1 MKEKKTLGFT
11 KILLMFG
18 LIPLTTAVLC
28 LGMYSYF
35 SMSKNLDTETY
46 QMLKAAA
53 TQLSEHY
60 SNVGISE
67 EKDYTY
73 VDSLIEE
80 DIELT
85 VFNENVRWLTSIK
98 DSNGRIEG
106 THAAADIYEEVN
118 AGNTYTDKG
127 VKINNGKYYVCYVPI
142 YDGTEVVG
150 MAFAGKVD
158 SDVSSYRRS
167 MAFGTLFVGL
177 AVTLLFVVIIVLV
190 SIVVKRP
197 LKELA
202 DATNS
207 LADGDIT
214 NKVNVHSIA
223 TETVNIINAYNKLF
237 DSLKKIV
244 SEIRRNCYNIGE
256 DVDSVSTEMD
266 SVNSSIQQVT
276 ITMQELATAAT
287 TMACN
292 VEAINNNVTTI
303 DDEVSSMS
311 RAAKDLS
318 ANSYNM
324 KVHTED
330 ASEAVNTALKNNE
343 EATKVTSE
351 ISAQLIESNK
361 SVQGIKEVLSMI
373 SDVADQTKLLSLNA
387 NIEAARAG
395 DAGKGFAVVA
405 SEIQRLSEQS
415 QDGVV
420 RIRELADEML
430 LQSDNSVKLSNQV
443 SDKMIEESE
452 SLKNVS
458 NKFERLAELIESVV
472 SGVGVVSNSTQSV
485 DKVKNSIVSS
495 VQELS
500 ALSQEN
506 AASNEEVS
514 ASMEVISQSVLSVK
528 EKIDDVSGISE
539 ELRESV
545 AVFK

>member
-1 MKEKKTLGFT
+1 MKGNKTLGFT

-18 LIPLTTAVLC
+18 LIPLATAVLC
-28 LGMYSYF
+28 LGVYSYF
-35 SMSKNLDTETY
+35 SMSKSLDTETY

-85 VFNENVRWLTSIK
+85 VFNEDVRWLTSIK

-118 AGNTYTDKG
+118 AGNVYVDKG
-127 VKINNGKYYVCYVPI
+127 VKISNGKYYVCYVPI
-142 YDGTEVVG
+142 YDGNEVVG

-158 SDVSSYRRS
+158 SDVTSYRRS
-167 MAFGTLFVGL
+167 IAFGTLFVGM
-177 AVTLLFVVIIVLV
+177 AVTALFAVIIVLV

-197 LKELA
+197 LKGLA
-202 DATNS
+202 DATNG

-214 NKVNVHSIA
+214 NRADVHSIA
-223 TETVNIINAYNKLF
+223 TETVNIISAYNKLF
-237 DSLKKIV
+237 DSLKSIV
-244 SEIRRNCYNIGE
+244 SEIRHNCSSIGE

-276 ITMQELATAAT
+276 ATMQELATAAT

-330 ASEAVNTALKNNE
+330 ASEAVTAALKNNE
-343 EATKVTSE
+343 ESTKVTSE
-351 ISAQLIESNK
+351 ISAQLIEANK
-361 SVQGIKEVLSMI
+361 SVQGIKEVLY
-373 SDVADQTKLLSLNA
+373 
-387 NIEAARAG
+387 
-395 DAGKGFAVVA
+395 
-405 SEIQRLSEQS
+405 
-415 QDGVV
+415 
-420 RIRELADEML
+420 
-430 LQSDNSVKLSNQV
+430 
-443 SDKMIEESE
+443 DK
-452 SLKNVS
+452 
-458 NKFERLAELIESVV
+458 
-472 SGVGVVSNSTQSV
+472 
-485 DKVKNSIVSS
+485 
-495 VQELS
+495 
-500 ALSQEN
+500 
-506 AASNEEVS
+506 
-514 ASMEVISQSVLSVK
+514 
-528 EKIDDVSGISE
+528 
-539 ELRESV
+539 
-545 AVFK
+545 